1 MKLNTILNSD
11 TSGSADVA
19 FSDEALK
26 NELSDKI
33 DWSSEKNRL
42 ERK

>member
-26 NELSDKI
+26 MNCRIKSTGVVK
-33 DWSSEKNRL
+33 RTG
-42 ERK
+42 